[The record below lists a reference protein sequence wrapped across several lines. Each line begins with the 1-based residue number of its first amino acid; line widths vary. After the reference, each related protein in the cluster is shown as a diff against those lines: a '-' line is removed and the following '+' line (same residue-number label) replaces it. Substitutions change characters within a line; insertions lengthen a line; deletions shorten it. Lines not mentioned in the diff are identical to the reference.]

1 MYVRSVVYT
10 EEKRNEQRNRIEL
23 PIRVSNAFGYQNGRV
38 PFLYFAAAGCHTR
51 PFLYRIHVSANFIS
65 RYSSKPCHDNNRPP
79 FSSVWGGGVDIGG
92 IYFSAS
98 VLARKMAGK
107 SFENGDNDDQAKG
120 ENQFRWIYAHIYI
133 YTPFENGFVV
143 RSARENGKG
152 ILMRCE
158 ELKVCVQRGGGTDIK
173 VEGLISRGTGGGK
186 DITVEAARI
195 ITTSLRWMEDGC
207 VLNDSFSLQFGF
219 LLDSVSKF
227 IIRALTPLCARVSS
241 YNPTF
246 YYYTY
251 IFTFVNFNFGNFF
264 KSKVRV
270 ERVKIGGD
278 RSVLLADLNV
288 DIKVI
293 VPI

>member
-1 MYVRSVVYT
+1 MLCIQKRRGTSRGIESNYRYAYPTHSDIKTAVSPFFISPPLVVTRGRSFIVFTFRLTLYPGIL
-10 EEKRNEQRNRIEL
+10 RNRATITTVPL
-23 PIRVSNAFGYQNGRV
+23 FPRFGG
-38 PFLYFAAAGCHTR
+38 GG
-51 PFLYRIHVSANFIS
+51 
-65 RYSSKPCHDNNRPP
+65 
-79 FSSVWGGGVDIGG
+79 GGGVDIGG
-92 IYFSAS
+92 IYFFAS

-264 KSKVRV
+264 LKVKYEWKGLKS
-270 ERVKIGGD
+270 GG
-278 RSVLLADLNV
+278 
-288 DIKVI
+288 I
-293 VPI
+293 VACYWPI